1 VKKEF
6 TIEQKNLDF
15 NIRKEQT
22 NLLRLEYDYQI
33 QEQEFDLRIDQ
44 AKFEP
49 VRLENEKN
57 KVLAGLQSNMDGIK
71 AKIKNMKEELNN
83 G

>member
-1 VKKEF
+1 MVDIS
-6 TIEQKNLDF
+6 IEEQNAIF
-15 NIRKEQT
+15 NIRKEET
-22 NLLRLEYDYQI
+22 NLQRMEYEYKI

-49 VRLENEKN
+49 IKLENEKN
-57 KVLAGLQSNMDGIK
+57 KVLAGIKSNIDGSK
-71 AKIKNMKEELNN
+71 LKINKMKDGLKN